1 MHVPVHPSLSLSVC
15 VCVCVCEWSVAD
27 SADSEH
33 LIGSVDQI
41 RQQFI
46 RSVRFLGSH
55 SGLVFRSKTL
65 SAKLCLQCHV
75 PLIDQNMLLFII
87 VML

>member
-1 MHVPVHPSLSLSVC
+1 MHVPVHPSFS

-55 SGLVFRSKTL
+55 SVLVFRSKTL

-75 PLIDQNMLLFII
+75 PLIEQDMLLFII